1 MLVLSRNQ
9 GETIHAGGVVIHV
22 VRVKGGRVRIGIQA
36 EKEIKILRGE
46 LVDVPRGT
54 DGGDSDSGSSD

>member
-36 EKEIKILRGE
+36 EKEVKILRGE
-46 LVDVPRGT
+46 LVDVPRRT
-54 DGGDSDSGSSD
+54 DGGDSDDSGAD

>member
-36 EKEIKILRGE
+36 EKEVKILRGE
-46 LVDVPRGT
+46 LVDVPRRT
-54 DGGDSDSGSSD
+54 DGRDSDDSGAD

>member
-36 EKEIKILRGE
+36 EKEVKILRGE

-54 DGGDSDSGSSD
+54 DGGDSDSSGAD

>member
-22 VRVKGGRVRIGIQA
+22 VRVKGGQVRIGIQA
-36 EKEIKILRGE
+36 DKEIKILRGE
-46 LVDVPRGT
+46 LIDVPRGT
-54 DGGDSDSGSSD
+54 DSGNSDGSSAD

>member
-22 VRVKGGRVRIGIQA
+22 VRVKGGIGIQA
-36 EKEIKILRGE
+36 EKEVKILRGE
-46 LVDVPRGT
+46 LVDVPRRT
-54 DGGDSDSGSSD
+54 DGRDSDDSGAD